1 MPELASERFV
11 VHAGERNSS
20 SAPKVQEKPLTLS
33 SFSQEPPML
42 FCYLQEFQSLFLSSR
57 QPQGGREGSSENFP
71 ILHWRYVS
79 REACRP
85 DYSCIHSIW
94 FVYNH

>member
-1 MPELASERFV
+1 MPELASERLV

-57 QPQGGREGSSENFP
+57 QPQGRAGRVFGIFFNTALALCLEGGLS
-71 ILHWRYVS
+71 
-79 REACRP
+79 A
-85 DYSCIHSIW
+85 
-94 FVYNH
+94 